1 MFDSRRT
8 IPVFILFHWYL
19 YYFQDFPI
27 TFQRSSVG
35 RAHEKSKKYNA
46 LFVMQ
51 KFKKRWI
58 EFYQMV
64 IL

>member
-51 KFKKRWI
+51 KFKKR
-58 EFYQMV
+58 
-64 IL
+64 